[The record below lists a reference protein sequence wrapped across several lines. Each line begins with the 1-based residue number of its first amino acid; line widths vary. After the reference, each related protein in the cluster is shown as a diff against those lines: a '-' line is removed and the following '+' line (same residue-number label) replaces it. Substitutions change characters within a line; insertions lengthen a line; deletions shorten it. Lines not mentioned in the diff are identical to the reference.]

1 MSQLQ
6 WNLSEYDD
14 PGALPLFI
22 DLQVTGFAGIDFLT
36 AQSAE
41 DIHKVAK
48 AILASGT
55 GALQPTLTP
64 APLDQMLRAITLI
77 ESARRE
83 NRENQAE
90 IIGIHLEGPFLHP
103 EFSGIHP
110 IKDLKK
116 PDLKVLTSY
125 LTAGVITSMTIS
137 PEVEGA
143 LDLIKFLTGMGV
155 GVWIGYSSADI
166 ERSREAL
173 DAGAIGFTDL
183 SDPCSKKLQQYALEQ
198 SDGYLKVILD
208 SEGSVDLIT
217 RAQDRVIAVSG
228 LGVEGSLRS
237 GFEKLLAAGLS
248 LESCVMA
255 CTRNAAR
262 SMDRMELGEVEFGR
276 LAQRFTQL

>member
-1 MSQLQ
+1 
-6 WNLSEYDD
+6 
-14 PGALPLFI
+14 
-22 DLQVTGFAGIDFLT
+22 
-36 AQSAE
+36 
-41 DIHKVAK
+41 
-48 AILASGT
+48 
-55 GALQPTLTP
+55 
-64 APLDQMLRAITLI
+64 MLRAITLI

-183 SDPCSKKLQQYALEQ
+183 
-198 SDGYLKVILD
+198 
-208 SEGSVDLIT
+208 
-217 RAQDRVIAVSG
+217 
-228 LGVEGSLRS
+228 
-237 GFEKLLAAGLS
+237 
-248 LESCVMA
+248 
-255 CTRNAAR
+255 
-262 SMDRMELGEVEFGR
+262 
-276 LAQRFTQL
+276 